1 MAGSAASVITY
12 TLTIVTGPEIFERDS
27 SLASLCL
34 DSDIDNKHGPAVPD
48 IVSPSGSGRR
58 KEIGEC

>member
-1 MAGSAASVITY
+1 MITY

-34 DSDIDNKHGPAVPD
+34 DSDIDNRHGPAVPD